1 MRFARVAMGGVG
13 LLYGLV
19 VVAAWAGQRHL
30 VYNPDPRPADPAS
43 VGVAG
48 LEQRWVEAPDGVRVV
63 AWHGRAKPQQP
74 TLLYFHGNSGNLER
88 RAERFRRFM
97 AQGWGIYMMAYRG
110 YSGSGGVPS
119 ETDNVA
125 DARRAHADLVGTGVA
140 SGDVVLYGESLGSGV
155 ATQIAVDTPARG
167 LILDA
172 PFTSITDIGAS
183 RFPYLPVRL
192 FLTHRYETIRVIG
205 QVRMPLLVVHGEADG
220 VVPVEMGRR
229 VFAAATAA
237 VEPKRLVTL
246 PGAGHSNH
254 MRHGSFEA
262 MVAFI
267 DALRQR

>member
-1 MRFARVAMGGVG
+1 MRFVRLAMAGVG
-13 LLYGLV
+13 LLYALV
-19 VVAAWAGQRHL
+19 VLAAWAGQRHL
-30 VYNPDPRPADPAS
+30 VYNPDPRGADPAA
-43 VGVAG
+43 VGIAG
-48 LEQRWVEAPDGVRVV
+48 LEQRWVEAPDGVKVV
-63 AWHGRAKPQQP
+63 AWYGRAKSGHP

-119 ETDNVA
+119 ETGNVA
-125 DARRAHADLVGTGVA
+125 DARRAYADLVGTGVA
-140 SGDVVLYGESLGSGV
+140 ARDLVLYGESLGSGV
-155 ATQIAVDTPARG
+155 ATQVAVDSPASG

-172 PFTSITDIGAS
+172 PFTSITDIGES
-183 RFPYLPVRL
+183 RYPYLPVRL

-229 VFAAATAA
+229 VFAAAAA
-237 VEPKRLVTL
+237 ATEPKRLLTL

-254 MRHGSFEA
+254 MRYGSFEA
-262 MVAFI
+262 MVAFVE
-267 DALRQR
+267 ALRQR